1 MEEVTITNA
10 ILYVIIGVIGLAS
23 FLLGYLLRKFAG
35 EAKIGTA
42 EVAAQRILEHARV
55 EAEREA
61 ESKKREALLE
71 AKDEAFRAKRD
82 AEKEIREQRSE
93 AQRLERRLIQREEHL
108 DRKLDGVEKRDQALA
123 QREQEVAKVREELQE
138 LSAVQRTEMERIAGL
153 TLEEARQE
161 LLQKVEVEIRHE
173 MAQTARKI
181 EAEARETAERTA
193 REIVALAIQRCA
205 ADHTAEVTVSVI
217 SLPNDEMKGRII
229 GREGR
234 NIRALESLTGVDLII
249 DDTPES
255 VTLSSFDPIRR
266 EVAKMAL
273 EKLLSDG
280 RIHPARIE
288 EMVEKAQREIDTRIR
303 DAGERAA
310 FEAGVHGLHPEELKL
325 LGRLN
330 FRFSYGQNLLQHSI
344 EVALLAGLM
353 ASQLDA
359 DTDLARRAGLLHDVG
374 KALTHEAEGTHS
386 DIGMDI
392 ARRYHEPPEV
402 LNAIAYHHGDAE
414 ATSVEAVLVAAADAI
429 SASRP
434 GARKETVEMYI
445 KRLENL
451 ERIATS
457 FAGVDKAYAI
467 QAGREI
473 RVLVK
478 PQEIDDATA
487 ASMAREMAKKIEEE
501 LQYPGQIKVTVL
513 RETRAVE
520 YAK

>member
-1 MEEVTITNA
+1 MNPVLIGT
-10 ILYVIIGVIGLAS
+10 GVIGVVVA

-42 EVAAQRILEHARV
+42 EVAAQRIIENARSA
-55 EAEREA
+55 AEREA
-61 ESKKREALLE
+61 ENKTREALLE
-71 AKDEAFRAKRD
+71 ARDEAFRIKRD
-82 AEKEIREQRSE
+82 AEREIREERAES
-93 AQRLERRLIQREEHL
+93 QRLERRLIQREETL
-108 DRKLDGVEKRDQALA
+108 DRKLEAAEKRDQALT
-123 QREQEVAKVREELQE
+123 QREQEVAKAKEELQE
-138 LSAVQRTEMERIAGL
+138 LSHRQRTELERVAGL
-153 TLEEARQE
+153 TLEQARQE
-161 LLQKVEVEIRHE
+161 LLQRVEVEIRHE
-173 MAQTARKI
+173 AAQFAKKI
-181 EAEARETAERTA
+181 EAEARETADRTA

-205 ADHTAEVTVSVI
+205 ADHTAEVTVSVVP
-217 SLPNDEMKGRII
+217 LPTDEMKGRII

-273 EKLLSDG
+273 EKLLADG

-288 EMVEKAQREIDTRIR
+288 EMVEKAQRDIDTRIR
-303 DAGERAA
+303 EAGERAA

-353 ASQLDA
+353 ATQLEA
-359 DTDLARRAGLLHDVG
+359 NAELARRAALLHDIG

-414 ATSVEAVLVAAADAI
+414 ATCVEAILVAAADAI

-434 GARKETVEMYI
+434 GARKETVEMYM

-457 FAGVDKAYAI
+457 FAGVEKAYAI

-473 RVLVK
+473 RVLVR
-478 PQEIDDATA
+478 PHEIDDTSAAT
-487 ASMAREMAKKIEEE
+487 MAREMAKKIEEE

-513 RETRAVE
+513 RETRAIE

>member
-1 MEEVTITNA
+1 M
-10 ILYVIIGVIGLAS
+10 YVLAGAVGLAG
-23 FLLGYLLRKFAG
+23 FLLGYFLRKFAG

-42 EVAAQRILEHARV
+42 ETAAQRILEDARAEAHR
-55 EAEREA
+55 EAERQQ
-61 ESKKREALLE
+61 REALLE
-71 AKDEAFRAKRD
+71 AKDEAFRLKRD
-82 AEKEIREQRSE
+82 AEREIRDQRAE
-93 AQRLERRLIQREEHL
+93 VQRLERRLVQREENL
-108 DRKLDGVEKRDQALA
+108 DRKLEAQEKREQTLA
-123 QREQEVAKVREELQE
+123 QREQEVAKVRSDIEEVHQAGRAE
-138 LSAVQRTEMERIAGL
+138 LERVSGL
-153 TLEEARQE
+153 TAEQARGE
-161 LLQKVEVEIRHE
+161 LLQRVEAESRHD
-173 MAQTARKI
+173 ALQTARKI
-181 EAEARETAERTA
+181 EAEVRDDAERRA
-193 REIVALAIQRCA
+193 REILALAIQRCA

-217 SLPNDEMKGRII
+217 PLPNDEMKGRII

-234 NIRALESLTGVDLII
+234 NIRSLESLTGVDFII

-266 EVAKMAL
+266 EIAKMTL
-273 EKLLSDG
+273 EKLLADG

-288 EMVEKAQREIDTRIR
+288 EMVEKSQREVDGRIR
-303 DAGERAA
+303 EAGERAA

-353 ASQLDA
+353 ATQLGA
-359 DTDLARRAGLLHDVG
+359 DPEIARRAGFVHDIG
-374 KALTHEAEGTHS
+374 KALTHEVEGTHS

-392 ARRYHEPPEV
+392 ARRYHEPPQV

-414 ATSVEAVLVAAADAI
+414 AECVEAVLVAAADAI

-434 GARKETVEMYI
+434 GARKETVEMYV

-457 FAGVDKAYAI
+457 FVGVERAYAI

-473 RVLVK
+473 RVLVR
-478 PQEIDDATA
+478 PLEIDDSSA
-487 ASMAREMAKKIEEE
+487 AVLARAMAKKIEEE
-501 LQYPGQIKVTVL
+501 LEYPGQIKVTVL
-513 RETRAVE
+513 RETRAIE

>member
-1 MEEVTITNA
+1 MAV
-10 ILYVIIGVIGLAS
+10 
-23 FLLGYLLRKFAG
+23 FLLGYFLRKFAG

-42 EVAAQRILEHARV
+42 EVAARRILEEAR
-55 EAEREA
+55 ATAHREA
-61 ESKKREALLE
+61 ENSKREALLE
-71 AKDEAFRAKRD
+71 AKDESFRLKRD
-82 AEKEIREQRSE
+82 AEKEIREQRAE
-93 AQRLERRLIQREEHL
+93 VQRLERRVVQREETL
-108 DRKLDGVEKRDQALA
+108 DHKLEALEKRDQTLA
-123 QREQEVAKVREELQE
+123 QREQEVAKVKEEIEELHRAQRSE
-138 LSAVQRTEMERIAGL
+138 LERVGGL
-153 TLEEARQE
+153 TMEQARHD
-161 LLQKVEVEIRHE
+161 LLQKAEAEIRYE
-173 MAQTARKI
+173 VAQTARKI
-181 EAEARETAERTA
+181 EAEAREGAERRA
-193 REIVALAIQRCA
+193 REVIALAIQRTA

-217 SLPNDEMKGRII
+217 PLPNEDMKGRII

-234 NIRALESLTGVDLII
+234 NIRALESLTGVDFII

-266 EVAKMAL
+266 EIAKMAL
-273 EKLLSDG
+273 EKLLADG

-288 EMVEKAQREIDTRIR
+288 EMVEKAQRDIDARIR

-310 FEAGVHGLHPEELKL
+310 FEGGVHGLHPEEVKL

-359 DTDLARRAGLLHDVG
+359 DPELARRAGLLHDIG
-374 KALTHEAEGTHS
+374 KALTHEVEGTHS
-386 DIGMDI
+386 DIGMDL

-402 LNAIAYHHGDAE
+402 LNSIAYHHGDAE
-414 ATSVEAVLVAAADAI
+414 ATSVEAILVAAADAI
-429 SASRP
+429 SAARP
-434 GARKETVEMYI
+434 GARKETVEMYV

-457 FAGVDKAYAI
+457 FSGVERAYAI

-478 PQEIDDATA
+478 PQEIDDPA
-487 ASMAREMAKKIEEE
+487 AALLARDMAKKIEEE
-501 LQYPGQIKVTVL
+501 LEYPGQIKVTVL
-513 RETRAVE
+513 RETRAIE

>member
-1 MEEVTITNA
+1 MTTTSA
-10 ILYVIIGVIGLAS
+10 FSYVLWGVIGLAA

-42 EVAAQRILEHARV
+42 EVAARRILEEAR
-55 EAEREA
+55 AAADREA

-71 AKDEAFRAKRD
+71 AKDEAFRILRD
-82 AEKEIREQRSE
+82 AEKEIREQRAE
-93 AQRLERRLIQREEHL
+93 LQRLERRLVQRDENL
-108 DRKLDGVEKRDQALA
+108 DRKLEGLERRDQALA
-123 QREQEVAKVREELQE
+123 QREQEVAKAREEIQALHQAERLE
-138 LSAVQRTEMERIAGL
+138 LERIGGL
-153 TLEEARQE
+153 TMEQARQE
-161 LLQKVEVEIRHE
+161 LLQKAEATIRYE
-173 MAQTARKI
+173 AAQTARKI
-181 EAEARETAERTA
+181 ETEAREEAERRA
-193 REIVALAIQRCA
+193 REVVALAIQRCA

-217 SLPNDEMKGRII
+217 PLPNEEMKGRII

-234 NIRALESLTGVDLII
+234 NIRALESLTGVDFII

-266 EVAKMAL
+266 EIAKMAL
-273 EKLLSDG
+273 EKLLADG

-288 EMVEKAQREIDTRIR
+288 EMVEKAQREIDARIR

-330 FRFSYGQNLLQHSI
+330 FRFSYGQNLLQHSV
-344 EVALLAGLM
+344 EVSLLAGLM

-359 DTDLARRAGLLHDVG
+359 DVELARRAGLLHDIG
-374 KALTHEAEGTHS
+374 KALTHEVEGTHS

-402 LNAIAYHHGDAE
+402 LNAIAYHHGEAE
-414 ATSVEAVLVAAADAI
+414 PTCVEAVLVAAADAI

-434 GARKETVEMYI
+434 GARKETIEMYV

-451 ERIATS
+451 ERIAAS
-457 FAGVDKAYAI
+457 FSGVDRAYAI

-478 PQEIDDATA
+478 PQEIDDPA
-487 ASMAREMAKKIEEE
+487 AAVMAREMAKKIEDE
-501 LQYPGQIKVTVL
+501 LEYPGQIKVTVL
-513 RETRAVE
+513 RETRVIE

>member
-1 MEEVTITNA
+1 MSTTNA
-10 ILYVIIGVIGLAS
+10 LWYVGIGVLGL
-23 FLLGYLLRKFAG
+23 LLGYLLRKFAG
-35 EAKIGTA
+35 EARIGTA
-42 EVAAQRILEHARV
+42 EVAAQRIVEDARATADK
-55 EAEREA
+55 EAET
-61 ESKKREALLE
+61 KKREALLE
-71 AKDEAFRAKRD
+71 AKDEAFRIKRD
-82 AEKEIREQRSE
+82 AEKEVREQRAE
-93 AQRLERRLIQREEHL
+93 TQRLERRLIQREEHL
-108 DRKLDGVEKRDQALA
+108 DRKLETVEKREQVLT
-123 QREQEVAKVREELQE
+123 QREQEVAKAKDEVQGLVQVQKTEL
-138 LSAVQRTEMERIAGL
+138 ERIAGL
-153 TLEEARQE
+153 TTDRARQE
-161 LLQKVEVEIRHE
+161 LLQKVEAEIQHE
-173 MAQTARKI
+173 AAQTAKKI
-181 EAEARETAERTA
+181 EAEARETAERKA
-193 REIVALAIQRCA
+193 REVVALAIQRCA

-217 SLPNDEMKGRII
+217 PLPNDEMKGRII

-249 DDTPES
+249 DDTPEA

-273 EKLLSDG
+273 EKLLADG

-288 EMVEKAQREIDTRIR
+288 EMVEKAQHDIDTRIR
-303 DAGERAA
+303 EAGERAA
-310 FEAGVHGLHPEELKL
+310 FEAGVHGLHPEELKI

-353 ASQLDA
+353 ASQLEA
-359 DTDLARRAGLLHDVG
+359 NAEMARRAGLLHDIG

-386 DIGMDI
+386 DIGMDL

-414 ATSVEAVLVAAADAI
+414 ATCLEAILVAAADAI

-434 GARKETVEMYI
+434 GARKETVELYL

-457 FAGVDKAYAI
+457 FSGVEKAYAI

-478 PQEIDDATA
+478 PQEIDDTNAAT
-487 ASMAREMAKKIEEE
+487 MAREMAKKIEEE

-513 RETRAVE
+513 RETRAIE

>member
-1 MEEVTITNA
+1 VTTTSA
-10 ILYVIIGVIGLAS
+10 VHYVLLGVIGLAV
-23 FLLGYLLRKFAG
+23 FLLGYFLRKFAG

-42 EVAAQRILEHARV
+42 EAAARRILEEAR
-55 EAEREA
+55 AAAHREA

-71 AKDEAFRAKRD
+71 AKDEAFRIKRD
-82 AEKEIREQRSE
+82 AEREIREQRAE
-93 AQRLERRLIQREEHL
+93 VQRLERRLVQREENL
-108 DRKLDGVEKRDQALA
+108 DRKLESLEKRDQVLA
-123 QREQEVAKVREELQE
+123 QREQEVAKVREEVQALYQAGRLE
-138 LSAVQRTEMERIAGL
+138 LERISGL
-153 TLEEARQE
+153 TAEQARQE
-161 LLQKVEVEIRHE
+161 LLQKAEAEIRYE
-173 MAQTARKI
+173 AAQAARKI
-181 EAEARETAERTA
+181 EAEAREEAERRA

-217 SLPNDEMKGRII
+217 ALPNEEMKGRII

-234 NIRALESLTGVDLII
+234 NIRALESLTGVDFII

-266 EVAKMAL
+266 EIAKMTL
-273 EKLLSDG
+273 EKLLADG

-288 EMVEKAQREIDTRIR
+288 EMVEKAQREIDARIR

-359 DTDLARRAGLLHDVG
+359 DPELARRAGLLHDIG
-374 KALTHEAEGTHS
+374 KALTHEVEGSHS

-414 ATSVEAVLVAAADAI
+414 AACLEAILVAAADAI

-434 GARKETVEMYI
+434 GARKETVEMYV

-457 FAGVDKAYAI
+457 FAGVDRAYAI

-473 RVLVK
+473 RVLVR
-478 PQEIDDATA
+478 PQEIDDPA
-487 ASMAREMAKKIEEE
+487 AAVLAREMAKKIEDE
-501 LQYPGQIKVTVL
+501 LEYPGQIKVTVL

>member
-1 MEEVTITNA
+1 MTTTNA
-10 ILYVIIGVIGLAS
+10 VVYIGAGVLGLAA
-23 FLLGYLLRKFAG
+23 FLLGYLLRRFAG

-42 EVAAQRILEHARV
+42 EVAAKGILENARGA
-55 EAEREA
+55 AEREA
-61 ESKKREALLE
+61 DSRKREALLE
-71 AKDEAFRAKRD
+71 ARDEAFQIKRD
-82 AEKEIREQRSE
+82 AEREIREQRAE
-93 AQRLERRLIQREEHL
+93 VQRLERRMIQREETL
-108 DRKLDGVEKRDQALA
+108 DRKLEGAEKRDQAAA
-123 QREQEVAKVREELQE
+123 QREQEVAKAREELQE
-138 LSAVQRTEMERIAGL
+138 LSQRQRGELERIAGL
-153 TLEEARQE
+153 TVEQARQE
-161 LLQKVEVEIRHE
+161 LLQKIEVETRRDAVQI
-173 MAQTARKI
+173 AKKI
-181 EAEARETAERTA
+181 EAEARETAERKA
-193 REIVALAIQRCA
+193 RETIALAIQRCA

-217 SLPNDEMKGRII
+217 PLPNDEMKGRII

-255 VTLSSFDPIRR
+255 VTLSSFDPLRR

-273 EKLLSDG
+273 EKLLADG

-288 EMVEKAQREIDTRIR
+288 EMVEKAQRELDTRIQE
-303 DAGERAA
+303 AGERAA
-310 FEAGVHGLHPEELKL
+310 FEAGVHGLHPEEVKL

-353 ASQLDA
+353 ATQLDG
-359 DTDLARRAGLLHDVG
+359 DPELARRAALLHDIG

-386 DIGMDI
+386 ELGMDI
-392 ARRYHEPPEV
+392 ARRYHESPAV

-414 ATSVEAVLVAAADAI
+414 ATCLEAILVAAADAI

-434 GARKETVEMYI
+434 GARKESVEMYV

-451 ERIATS
+451 ERIAAS

-473 RVLVK
+473 RVLVR
-478 PQEIDDATA
+478 PQEIDDTTA
-487 ASMAREMAKKIEEE
+487 ATMAREMAKRIEEE

>member
-1 MEEVTITNA
+1 MTTTSAVQHDV
-10 ILYVIIGVIGLAS
+10 LMGVVGLAV

-42 EVAAQRILEHARV
+42 EVAARRILEEAR
-55 EAEREA
+55 AAAQREA
-61 ESKKREALLE
+61 ENKKREALLE
-71 AKDEAFRAKRD
+71 AKDEAFRIKRD
-82 AEKEIREQRSE
+82 AEREIREQRAE
-93 AQRLERRLIQREEHL
+93 LQRLERRLVQREETL
-108 DRKLDGVEKRDQALA
+108 DRKLEALERRDQALA
-123 QREQEVAKVREELQE
+123 QREQELAKFKEELDRLYAAGRAE
-138 LSAVQRTEMERIAGL
+138 LERIGGL
-153 TLEEARQE
+153 TAEQARQE
-161 LLQKVEVEIRHE
+161 LLQRAEAEIRHE
-173 MAQTARKI
+173 VAQTVRKI
-181 EAEARETAERTA
+181 EAEAREEAERRA
-193 REIVALAIQRCA
+193 REVVALAIQRCA

-217 SLPNDEMKGRII
+217 PLPNEEMKGRII

-234 NIRALESLTGVDLII
+234 NIRTLESLTGVDFII

-266 EVAKMAL
+266 EIAKVAL
-273 EKLLSDG
+273 EKLLADG

-288 EMVEKAQREIDTRIR
+288 EMVEKAQRDIENRIR
-303 DAGERAA
+303 EAGERAA
-310 FEAGVHGLHPEELKL
+310 FEAGVHGLHPEEIKL

-330 FRFSYGQNLLQHSI
+330 FRYSYGQNLLRHSV

-359 DTDLARRAGLLHDVG
+359 NAELARRAGLLHDIG
-374 KALTHEAEGTHS
+374 KALTHEVEGTHS

-414 ATSVEAVLVAAADAI
+414 PTCIEAILVAAADAI

-434 GARKETVEMYI
+434 GARKETVEMYL

-457 FAGVDKAYAI
+457 FPGVDRAYAI
-467 QAGREI
+467 QAGREV

-478 PQEIDDATA
+478 PQEVDDPTA
-487 ASMAREMAKKIEEE
+487 ALLAREVAKKIEEE
-501 LQYPGQIKVTVL
+501 LEYPGQIKVTVL

>member
-1 MEEVTITNA
+1 M
-10 ILYVIIGVIGLAS
+10 YVLAGVIGLAVF

-35 EAKIGTA
+35 EAKIGSA
-42 EVAAQRILEHARV
+42 EAAARRILE
-55 EAEREA
+55 EATTAAHRET

-71 AKDEAFRAKRD
+71 AKDEAFRLKRD
-82 AEKEIREQRSE
+82 AEKDIREQRAE
-93 AQRLERRLIQREEHL
+93 IQRLERRVVQREENL
-108 DRKLDGVEKRDQALA
+108 DRKLESLEKRDQILA
-123 QREQEVAKVREELQE
+123 QREQEVAKAREEVQGLYSGQRQE
-138 LSAVQRTEMERIAGL
+138 LERISGL
-153 TLEEARQE
+153 TAEQARQE
-161 LLQKVEVEIRHE
+161 ILQKVETEIRYE
-173 MAQTARKI
+173 ATQTARKI
-181 EAEARETAERTA
+181 EAEVRETSDRRA
-193 REIVALAIQRCA
+193 REILALAIQRCA

-217 SLPNDEMKGRII
+217 PLPNEEMKGRII

-234 NIRALESLTGVDLII
+234 NIRSLESLTGVDFII

-266 EVAKMAL
+266 EIAKMAL
-273 EKLLSDG
+273 EKLLADG

-288 EMVEKAQREIDTRIR
+288 EMVEKAQRELDTRIR
-303 DAGERAA
+303 DAGERSA

-359 DTDLARRAGLLHDVG
+359 DPDLARRAGLLHDIG
-374 KALTHEAEGTHS
+374 KALTHEVEGTHS

-402 LNAIAYHHGDAE
+402 LNAIAYHHEDAE
-414 ATSVEAVLVAAADAI
+414 AECVEAILVAAADAI

-434 GARKETVEMYI
+434 GARKETVEMYV

-457 FAGVDKAYAI
+457 FTGVDRAYAI

-473 RVLVK
+473 RVLVR
-478 PQEIDDATA
+478 PQEIDDPA
-487 ASMAREMAKKIEEE
+487 AMTLAREMAKKIEEE
-501 LQYPGQIKVTVL
+501 LEYPGQIKVTVL
-513 RETRAVE
+513 RETRAIE